1 MTSRTKLVTPS
12 VRRLRAVREWRCGDA
27 MNGRRTIQG
36 VAIVT
41 LALGCSRAPVARTM
55 KVAAAADL
63 AIAFKDAGDA
73 FEKKSGT
80 HVTFTFGSTG
90 NLAKQIEDGAPY
102 DLFASANAAFADEVV
117 REGVC
122 DGSTKAPY
130 ARGRIVVWTKS
141 DAKIAPPA
149 TLADLADA
157 RFAKIAIA
165 NPEHAPY
172 GTAAEQALESAGVWA
187 AVKPKLVYGEN
198 VQQTLEFAQSG
209 NVDAAIIAMSLAT
222 VAQGG
227 QTLTIDEAAH
237 KPIDQVLVVCGRG
250 GNADG
255 AKAFTAFLSAPEGRA
270 IMQRYGFTLPGES
283 TGDR

>member
-1 MTSRTKLVTPS
+1 
-12 VRRLRAVREWRCGDA
+12 
-27 MNGRRTIQG
+27 MNGRQVIQG
-36 VAIVT
+36 VAIMT
-41 LALGCSRAPVARTM
+41 LAFGCSRPAAPRTM
-55 KVAAAADL
+55 RVAAAADL
-63 AIAFKDAGDA
+63 AIAFKEAGDA

-80 HVTFTFGSTG
+80 HVTFSFGSTG

-122 DGSTKAPY
+122 DGSTRARY
-130 ARGRIVVWTKS
+130 ARGRIVVWTRS
-141 DAKIAPPA
+141 DAKIAPPT

-157 RFAKIAIA
+157 RFVKIAIA

-172 GTAAEQALESAGVWA
+172 GTAAEQALESAGGWET
-187 AVKPKLVYGEN
+187 VKPKLVYGEN

-209 NVDAAIIAMSLAT
+209 NVDAAIVALSLAT
-222 VAQGG
+222 VTQGG
-227 QTLTIDEAAH
+227 HTLAIDEAAH
-237 KPIDQVLVVCGRG
+237 APIDQVLVVCGRG

-255 AKAFTAFLSAPEGRA
+255 AKGFTAFLAAAEGRT